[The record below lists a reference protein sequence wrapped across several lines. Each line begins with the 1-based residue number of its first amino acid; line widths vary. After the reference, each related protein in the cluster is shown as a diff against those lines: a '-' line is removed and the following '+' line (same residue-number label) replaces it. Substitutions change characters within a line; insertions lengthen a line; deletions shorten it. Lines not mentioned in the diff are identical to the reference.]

1 MNPLLT
7 TKAETFRSGTDNLE
21 FYHNRLIKLTNGVL
35 LFCSGGEA
43 EITIDL
49 EKHHIIPNTNIML
62 LPGSILSLR
71 SASPDFRIHYFAY
84 SGRNDEGGLFPSG
97 PGIYTFHEGEFL
109 LYTYQTRNNTSHPEN
124 DRGKCCY
131 LCR

>member
-49 EKHHIIPNTNIML
+49 EK
-62 LPGSILSLR
+62 LSL
-71 SASPDFRIHYFAY
+71 IH
-84 SGRNDEGGLFPSG
+84 
-97 PGIYTFHEGEFL
+97 I
-109 LYTYQTRNNTSHPEN
+109 
-124 DRGKCCY
+124 
-131 LCR
+131 

>member
-7 TKAETFRSGTDNLE
+7 TKAETFRSGSDNLE

-62 LPGSILSLR
+62 LPGSILRSDRPARTSRYTISLIR
-71 SASPDFRIHYFAY
+71 AR
-84 SGRNDEGGLFPSG
+84 
-97 PGIYTFHEGEFL
+97 
-109 LYTYQTRNNTSHPEN
+109 
-124 DRGKCCY
+124 
-131 LCR
+131 

>member
-49 EKHHIIPNTNIML
+49 YRIRTLCYCPALFFRSDRPARTSKYTI
-62 LPGSILSLR
+62 SLIR
-71 SASPDFRIHYFAY
+71 AR
-84 SGRNDEGGLFPSG
+84 
-97 PGIYTFHEGEFL
+97 
-109 LYTYQTRNNTSHPEN
+109 
-124 DRGKCCY
+124 
-131 LCR
+131 

>member
-7 TKAETFRSGTDNLE
+7 TKAETFRSGSDNLE

-49 EKHHIIPNTNIML
+49 EKHHIIPNTNTVSYTHL
-62 LPGSILSLR
+62 TLPTK
-71 SASPDFRIHYFAY
+71 RIV
-84 SGRNDEGGLFPSG
+84 
-97 PGIYTFHEGEFL
+97 
-109 LYTYQTRNNTSHPEN
+109 
-124 DRGKCCY
+124 
-131 LCR
+131 